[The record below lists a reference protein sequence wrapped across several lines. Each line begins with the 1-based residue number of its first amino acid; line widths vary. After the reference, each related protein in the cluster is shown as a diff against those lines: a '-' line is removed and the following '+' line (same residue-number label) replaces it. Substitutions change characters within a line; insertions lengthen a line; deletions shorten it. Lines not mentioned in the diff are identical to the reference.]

1 MGIAS
6 VSQAIASQH
15 EFLRPNLEEL
25 ALLSGT
31 LWKRI
36 NSRTDIKAISN
47 RPARIPFQPLTGGIF
62 RTGAN
67 LFDGADMGLGSG
79 PVETFGTLSCVSFLQ
94 ASEYTALTEY
104 STDSDE
110 KAIANYVTLTQKQAA
125 ETFGGYMDSVLCYG
139 DGSNTLDT
147 VVSTTTNG
155 LVVNNANA
163 FQDNQL
169 VDVWSALSGT
179 FRGTTQIQSV
189 DIANNTIWLTTTFP
203 SGTIAG
209 DLLLVT
215 GSAGVT
221 NSGLFGLL
229 YYLVSGNAGNYM
241 GVQRSAFPGKFSTPT
256 INFGSSGGSL
266 TPASVRALE
275 AQIILALGE
284 EKADSADLV
293 AHMNVDMAAAW
304 ENNALPVQSIIYNQ
318 MKGDESAD
326 MLKKKQT
333 STIAGREILRNVRA
347 RPGIIHFLPLKHFFR
362 LETKAV
368 DYYEVAGQTV
378 FPAYGLSGGLASS
391 MLFYLVQMVQV
402 GLGQP
407 RLAAYLQNVTIPKY
421 YFGH

>member
-1 MGIAS
+1 MAIAN

-15 EFLRPNLEEL
+15 EYLRPNLEEL

-36 NSRTDIKAISN
+36 NARTDIKAISN

-67 LFDGADMGLGSG
+67 LFDGADMGGGSG
-79 PVETFGTLSCVSFLQ
+79 PTETYGTLSCVSFLQ

-110 KAIANYVTLTQKQAA
+110 KAIQNYVTLTQKQAA
-125 ETFGGYMDSVLCYG
+125 ETFGGYMDAVIQG
-139 DGSNTLDT
+139 DGSNTLDS
-147 VVSTTTNG
+147 VVSVNGTG
-155 LVVNNANA
+155 LVVNNANL

-169 VDVWSALSGT
+169 IDVWSGLGGT
-179 FRGTTQIQSV
+179 FRGTAQIQSV
-189 DIANNTIWLTTTFP
+189 DIANNTIWLTAAPPAGTT
-203 SGTIAG
+203 GN

-215 GSAGVT
+215 GSAGVA
-221 NSGLFGLL
+221 NSGLFGLR

-241 GVQRSAFPGKFSTPT
+241 GIQRSAFPGKFSTPQ
-256 INFGSSGGSL
+256 ISVNGSL
-266 TPASVRALE
+266 TPASVRAME

-284 EKADSADLV
+284 DRADGADLI
-293 AHMNVDMAAAW
+293 AHCNVDMAAAW
-304 ENNALPVQSIIYNQ
+304 ENNALPVQSIILNQ
-318 MKGDESAD
+318 VKGDESAD

-333 STIAGREILRNVRA
+333 STIAGREIVRNVRA
-347 RPGIIHFLPLKHFFR
+347 KPGIIDFLALKHFFR

-368 DYYEVAGQTV
+368 DYYEVGGQTI
-378 FPAYGLSGGLASS
+378 FPAYGASGGLQST
-391 MLFYLVQMVQV
+391 MLFYLVTMVQV

-407 RLAAYLQNVTIPKY
+407 RLCATMQGITIPKY